1 MKTSI
6 VASHAIHIDIPVRQC
21 QMLFTPAGEELWV
34 DGWQP
39 SYMHPPNGSTTQG
52 MVFTTGSGD
61 ETTVWFL
68 TEFSREPYRARYARV
83 TPASRWGF
91 VEVACKETSD
101 NATQVLITYELQ
113 ALNPKGE
120 EVLKDF
126 EPAPFVSM
134 IEDWKRCIDEKIDT
148 LRGASIR

>member
-39 SYMHPPNGSTTQG
+39 RYMHPPNGSTTQG

-68 TEFSREPYRARYARV
+68 SEFSREPYRARYARV

-91 VEVACKETSD
+91 VEVACKPTTD

-126 EPAPFVSM
+126 EPAPFASM
-134 IEDWKRCIDEKIDT
+134 IEDWKRCIDEQIDT